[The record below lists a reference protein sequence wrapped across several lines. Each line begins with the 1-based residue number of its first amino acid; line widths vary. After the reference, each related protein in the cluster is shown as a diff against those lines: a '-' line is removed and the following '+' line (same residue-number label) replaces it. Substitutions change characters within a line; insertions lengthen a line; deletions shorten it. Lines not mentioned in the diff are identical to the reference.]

1 MRGTGTIEADWP
13 LKQHSEWLC
22 TEEFLLDAKGRG
34 LGGVRIRP
42 VADLHKDPQRP
53 DCLWLQIRG
62 EIECEPSP
70 ANRISLGQQPDT
82 FGNPGAQLTLDFTD
96 LDGRTIAYTER
107 LIWQLLAQFGV
118 TRARVVTGALSW
130 AHHHMGTCRM
140 GDDPRTSVVD
150 RDLRVHGTPNLY
162 VAGSA
167 PFVTSG
173 VSNPTLTI
181 TALSLRL
188 ADHLVMTLRA

>member
-1 MRGTGTIEADWP
+1 M
-13 LKQHSEWLC
+13 
-22 TEEFLLDAKGRG
+22 
-34 LGGVRIRP
+34 V
-42 VADLHKDPQRP
+42 
-53 DCLWLQIRG
+53 RG

-70 ANRISLGQQPDT
+70 ANRISLSQQRDT

-96 LDGRTIAYTER
+96 VDRRTIAYTER

-118 TRARVVTGALSW
+118 TKARVVTGTLSW

-140 GDDPRTSVVD
+140 GDNPRTSVVD

-188 ADHLVMTLRA
+188 AEHLTTTLRA